1 MYEFA
6 DEVSKQAHRTVVYN
20 DVTAT
25 EYKAA
30 LLGFGLPQMIV
41 DVVIDADLKSMNGD
55 LDSSSRDLSKLIGR
69 HTTNVSE
76 AIRAAL
82 ASNVKQE

>member
-41 DVVIDADLKSMNGD
+41 DVVIDADLKSLNGD
-55 LDSSSRDLSKLIGR
+55 LDSSSRPVKARR
-69 HTTNVSE
+69 HTTKVPE

-82 ASNVKQE
+82 ASIVKQE